1 MPPQVAVFLATFVLL
16 ELMFLCAVLA
26 GRLQAGRWHKVAFGS
41 GLIGLV
47 AVPMSLIG
55 AIALFLQLASMTLV
69 SAAGIAFVASGVTVI
84 SSFLVSAIAL
94 IGMRRGDRRAA
105 G

>member
-1 MPPQVAVFLATFVLL
+1 MAPLHATVLATFVLV

-26 GRLQAGRWHKVAFGS
+26 GRFQAGRWHKVAFGS

-47 AVPMSLIG
+47 AVPVSLIG
-55 AIALFLQLASMTLV
+55 GIALFLQLASMTLA
-69 SAAGIAFVASGVTVI
+69 SAAGIAFVASGATVI
-84 SSFLVSAIAL
+84 ASFVVSATAL
-94 IGMRRGDRRAA
+94 VGMRRDDRRAA